1 MQYFTRVLLFQRTLH
16 HGNRV
21 VLYGRACGKTLRICH
36 DKSLEGRGGEG
47 ALGKQCVPL
56 FMLIIGVVVMQRHYE
71 ATINN
76 TNDIYYY

>member
-1 MQYFTRVLLFQRTLH
+1 MCVLLVQRTLH

-56 FMLIIGVVVMQRHYE
+56 LGVVVMQSIILMIIIIII
-71 ATINN
+71 TI
-76 TNDIYYY
+76 ILLLS